1 MSAKGISLGLR
12 RKTQLITGLVLL
24 GLLAALYAITRR
36 TLIVQFAQLEE
47 EQTRQNL
54 DRVSNAINN
63 ELDLLNGSARDD
75 SMWDEAYEFV
85 QHPRPEWGD
94 KNFAED
100 TYTHLRLNAIAYFNA
115 ANEAVFVREFDSAT
129 RQQEPARPEIVAALT
144 RLAGAVL
151 PSGLQ
156 EGRSGIL
163 DLPQGPLLVAAWPV
177 VTSAGHVAP
186 KGVLVMGRWLNPVE
200 LRRLG
205 WTRNLQF
212 EVFPLGTLG
221 SKPQGSQALAN
232 LMEGQP
238 SFVSALSG
246 QQIAGFSLLN
256 GIGGGPAMVLQ
267 VTTQRSVYRQG
278 QTALKFLM
286 LTTLLIGLV
295 FTLVNALLLDR
306 LILGRLLALRD
317 AVSAIGES
325 NDLSRRVPADGADE
339 LSQLG
344 ASMNRTLEAFEHSRR
359 HLSTQAQA
367 MEASADGI
375 GILDSRG
382 YYVYA
387 NRAHARIAGY
397 SRSEDLIGYSWKT
410 LYTPEE
416 GARLDRDVMP
426 LLMKDGRWEGEATAV
441 RSDGS
446 AFPQQVSLALLAD
459 GGMVCVCRDL
469 SERRRMEDQ
478 LRKKQRMESIG
489 TLAGGIAHDFNNML
503 TVILGYGQT
512 LLARVEGD
520 PTLRSQVEHIVKSAS
535 RATTLT
541 RQLLAFSRKQVLQ
554 PRVLDL
560 NTVVHDLE
568 KMLRPLVGDDVV
580 MVTDCASN
588 LASVKADLSQVEQVI
603 LNLVVNARDA
613 LPKGGRVLLTT
624 ANVDR
629 TPADGG
635 RDREIPPGRY
645 VVLSVADNG
654 VGMSTEVLSR
664 IFEPFFTTKEVGKG
678 TGLGLSMVYGIVE
691 QSGGYMTV
699 RSKPGAGSE
708 FKVYLPRVEASP
720 ERATAERHLTWRR
733 NGTETVLLVEDDS
746 AVRELAQ
753 DILRACGYQVLP
765 VADPTHLRSVLQK
778 HSGPIHILVTDV
790 LMPGFNGRE
799 VADQVQRLYP
809 EVKTLFMSGYAYQT
823 MLGRGVLEPGCFF
836 LQKPYTPS
844 QLSEMVREV
853 LDQVQARANVAY

>member
-1 MSAKGISLGLR
+1 
-12 RKTQLITGLVLL
+12 
-24 GLLAALYAITRR
+24 
-36 TLIVQFAQLEE
+36 
-47 EQTRQNL
+47 
-54 DRVSNAINN
+54 
-63 ELDLLNGSARDD
+63 
-75 SMWDEAYEFV
+75 
-85 QHPRPEWGD
+85 
-94 KNFAED
+94 
-100 TYTHLRLNAIAYFNA
+100 
-115 ANEAVFVREFDSAT
+115 
-129 RQQEPARPEIVAALT
+129 
-144 RLAGAVL
+144 
-151 PSGLQ
+151 
-156 EGRSGIL
+156 
-163 DLPQGPLLVAAWPV
+163 
-177 VTSAGHVAP
+177 
-186 KGVLVMGRWLNPVE
+186 
-200 LRRLG
+200 
-205 WTRNLQF
+205 
-212 EVFPLGTLG
+212 
-221 SKPQGSQALAN
+221 
-232 LMEGQP
+232 
-238 SFVSALSG
+238 
-246 QQIAGFSLLN
+246 
-256 GIGGGPAMVLQ
+256 
-267 VTTQRSVYRQG
+267 
-278 QTALKFLM
+278 
-286 LTTLLIGLV
+286 
-295 FTLVNALLLDR
+295 
-306 LILGRLLALRD
+306 
-317 AVSAIGES
+317 
-325 NDLSRRVPADGADE
+325 
-339 LSQLG
+339 
-344 ASMNRTLEAFEHSRR
+344 
-359 HLSTQAQA
+359 
-367 MEASADGI
+367 
-375 GILDSRG
+375 
-382 YYVYA
+382 
-387 NRAHARIAGY
+387 
-397 SRSEDLIGYSWKT
+397 
-410 LYTPEE
+410 
-416 GARLDRDVMP
+416 
-426 LLMKDGRWEGEATAV
+426 
-441 RSDGS
+441 
-446 AFPQQVSLALLAD
+446 
-459 GGMVCVCRDL
+459 
-469 SERRRMEDQ
+469 
-478 LRKKQRMESIG
+478 
-489 TLAGGIAHDFNNML
+489 
-503 TVILGYGQT
+503 
-512 LLARVEGD
+512 
-520 PTLRSQVEHIVKSAS
+520 
-535 RATTLT
+535 
-541 RQLLAFSRKQVLQ
+541 
-554 PRVLDL
+554 
-560 NTVVHDLE
+560 
-568 KMLRPLVGDDVV
+568 MLRPLVGDDVV

-654 VGMSTEVLSR
+654 VGMSAEVLSR